1 MPEYGRFQR
10 LQVVWWIVKTLRGP
24 TVHLRSAQIGDA
36 GEFLAAARRS
46 RKFHRGWVSPPLS
59 TADFRAYVNRNGRED
74 FRGFLICR
82 NDTRAIAGVV
92 NISQI
97 FRGAFQCAYLGFY
110 AMEGHQG
117 QGLMRE
123 GLAMTLGVAFRELKL
138 HRLEANIQPSNVRS
152 ADLVKSLGF
161 RLEGFSPRY
170 LKIAGRWRDH
180 DRWAILREQFPNEAL
195 GIRGRGH

>member
-1 MPEYGRFQR
+1 
-10 LQVVWWIVKTLRGP
+10 
-24 TVHLRSAQIGDA
+24 
-36 GEFLAAARRS
+36 
-46 RKFHRGWVSPPLS
+46 VSPPLS

-110 AMEGHQG
+110 AMEGHQA